1 MWIAAAAEQVL
12 KPTAIALGNFDGIHR
27 GHQKILRPIL
37 SAVDRQGEKRVHPTV
52 VSFHPHPREFFTGE
66 KICLLTPITE
76 KARLLERFGI
86 EQLVLLPFNRELAS
100 LSPQQFVAE
109 ILVKQLQ
116 ATQISVGEDFR
127 FGYQRKGTI
136 ADLEAIASNFGI
148 EVHINSLY
156 KCFDQAGESVRISS
170 SRIRQALAAGEVER
184 AKFMLGRPY
193 TLIGTVVRGQQLGR
207 TIGFPTANLQLPP
220 DKFLPRYGVY
230 SVNVLVDPASFP
242 ALDSPLKGVMN
253 IGRRPTV
260 EGSSPTI
267 EVHLLDWSGDLY
279 GQTLTVNLESF
290 LRPEQKFPSL
300 EALKEQIAADCE
312 AARYCLNR

>member
-1 MWIAAAAEQVL
+1 MWIAAAAEKVL

-27 GHQKILRPIL
+27 GHQKILQPIL
-37 SAVDRQGEKRVHPTV
+37 SAVDRQGEKRVYPTV

-66 KICLLTPITE
+66 KIYLLTPITE
-76 KARLLERFGI
+76 KAKLLERLGI
-86 EQLVLLPFNRELAS
+86 EQLVLLPFNQELAF

-127 FGYQRKGTI
+127 FGYQRRGTV

-148 EVHINSLY
+148 EVHVNSLY
-156 KCFDQAGESVRISS
+156 KCFEEGESVRISS
-170 SRIRQALAAGEVER
+170 SRIRQALEAGKVKK

-193 TLIGTVVRGQQLGR
+193 TLMGTVVQGQQLGR

-230 SVNVLVDPASFP
+230 SVNVAIDPTCFP
-242 ALDSPLKGVMN
+242 TNDSPLKGVMN

-260 EGSSPTI
+260 EGSNPTV

-279 GQTLTVNLESF
+279 GRTLTVSLERF
-290 LRPEQKFPSL
+290 LRPEQKFSSL
-300 EALKEQIAADCE
+300 EALKKQIAADCE
-312 AARYCLNR
+312 AARFCRSS

>member
-1 MWIAAAAEQVL
+1 MWIAATAEQVL

-27 GHQKILRPIL
+27 GHQKILQPIL
-37 SAVDRQGEKRVHPTV
+37 SAIDRQGEKRVYPTV

-66 KICLLTPITE
+66 KIYLLTPIAE
-76 KARLLERFGI
+76 KTQLLKRFGI

-116 ATQISVGEDFR
+116 TTQISVGEDFR
-127 FGYQRKGTI
+127 FGYQRRGTV
-136 ADLEAIASNFGI
+136 ADLEAIASHYSI
-148 EVHINSLY
+148 EVQVNSLY
-156 KCFDQAGESVRISS
+156 KCLDEGGDNFRISS

-184 AKFMLGRPY
+184 ARFMLGRPY
-193 TLIGTVVRGQQLGR
+193 TLMGTVVQGQQLGR

-230 SVNVLVDPASFP
+230 SVNVVVDPIGFP
-242 ALDSPLKGVMN
+242 AIDSPLKGVMN
-253 IGRRPTV
+253 IGCRPTV
-260 EGSSPTI
+260 EGNRPTV
-267 EVHLLDWSGDLY
+267 EVHLLDWSEDLY
-279 GQTLTVNLESF
+279 GQTLTVSLERF

-300 EALKEQIAADCE
+300 EALQEQIAADCE
-312 AARYCLNR
+312 AARYCLSR